1 MTGIVRAEPN
11 CMPHDHPSPLVF
23 SGFSW
28 GVGLGVGEHGG
39 PINEG
44 NYVVYSGRVYKTL
57 VL

>member
-1 MTGIVRAEPN
+1 MLNQAEFFNDGCHPN
-11 CMPHDHPSPLVF
+11 PLVF

-44 NYVVYSGRVYKTL
+44 NYVVYSGRGYRTL

>member
-1 MTGIVRAEPN
+1 MTGCHPN
-11 CMPHDHPSPLVF
+11 PLVI

-44 NYVVYSGRVYKTL
+44 NYVVYSGRVYQTL